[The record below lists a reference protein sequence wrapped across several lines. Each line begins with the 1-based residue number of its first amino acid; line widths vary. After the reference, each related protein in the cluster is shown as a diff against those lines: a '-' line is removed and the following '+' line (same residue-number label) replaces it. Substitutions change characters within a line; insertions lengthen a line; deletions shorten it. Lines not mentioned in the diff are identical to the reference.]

1 MNLLGS
7 NNIKKLS
14 DEEIIISYRR
24 TGKIRFFNEIYRRY
38 YHLVYGV
45 CLNFLKN
52 ENDAKEVLSNVF
64 EKLYTQLRIN
74 EIEYFKTWLFSV
86 AKNFCLMYL
95 RSKGREQKRIEKFI
109 NDFPEMQNGY
119 NDENE
124 NIFDENTLK
133 LLPHA
138 IEQLKPD
145 QKICINLFYLQQKC
159 YAEISEITSFDL
171 KQVKSNIQNGKR
183 NLRLLL
189 TQPEKLRTVE
199 S

>member
-52 ENDAKEVLSNVF
+52 ENEAKEVLTGVF
-64 EKLYTQLRIN
+64 EKLYTHLRIN

-86 AKNFCLMYL
+86 AKNFCLMHL
-95 RSKGREQKRIEKFI
+95 RSKGREQKRIEQFRT
-109 NDFPEMQNGY
+109 NFPHFQNGY
-119 NDENE
+119 DTENE
-124 NIFDENTLK
+124 TNFDEKTLQ

-138 IEQLKPD
+138 IEQLKSE
-145 QKICINLFYLQQKC
+145 QKICISLFYLEQKC
-159 YAEISEITSFDL
+159 YSDISEITGFEL